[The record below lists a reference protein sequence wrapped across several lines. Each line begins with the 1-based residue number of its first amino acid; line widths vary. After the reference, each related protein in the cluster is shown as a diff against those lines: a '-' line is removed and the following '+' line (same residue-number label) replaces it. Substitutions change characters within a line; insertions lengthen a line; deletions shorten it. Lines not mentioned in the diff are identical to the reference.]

1 METEAAAIHAAGAT
15 VALAVKMAA
24 VDSRGVRNNGRFGLP
39 SIAFEVHVVVHFST
53 FFEVTTTAPVINTV
67 VNFLHTCWHTNCN
80 QQRS

>member
-15 VALAVKMAA
+15 VALPVKMAA

-53 FFEVTTTAPVINTV
+53 FLKLPQ
-67 VNFLHTCWHTNCN
+67 LS
-80 QQRS
+80 Q